1 MHQLRDKYR
10 DRDVEFVAMYVRE
23 PHAGERGFP
32 KYRDHESFEHKMS
45 VAREL
50 EQLKEMDLPL
60 GVDDMSQNQHKALGN
75 LPNMAFV
82 VDKHGKLAYSNTW
95 QHTEDIDAT
104 LAQLVTADD
113 PGHPV
118 EPTIST
124 RSLPGHI

>member
-1 MHQLRDKYR
+1 MHQLRDKYQ

-32 KYRDHESFEHKMS
+32 EYRDHESFEHKMS

-113 PGHPV
+113 PSHPV

-124 RSLPGHI
+124 KHLPGHI